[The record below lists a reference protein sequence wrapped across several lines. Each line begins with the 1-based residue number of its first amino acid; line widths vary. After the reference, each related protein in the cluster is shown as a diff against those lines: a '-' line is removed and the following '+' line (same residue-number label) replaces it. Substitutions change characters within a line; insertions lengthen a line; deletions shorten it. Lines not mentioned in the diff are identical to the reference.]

1 MFTLSSRHQSHFL
14 SALNNIR
21 APSLSYQPTVLKIS
35 FIAWETMGEVMKCYQ
50 TQPPYSSA
58 SKFTF
63 KFHAICSPK
72 YSMSVEPTL
81 HKFTFVSN
89 ILKCNNQLLMS
100 GWNFQQPTLLRLE
113 TTCILI
119 LNTLHPRRLHHI
131 VCHLE
136 GEDGQVR
143 VFALFDS
150 NRQCIWFHH
159 HICNRHILQL
169 LVL

>member
-1 MFTLSSRHQSHFL
+1 MRLKYSLQEVLFNSFIYHFCTKIFLIKFITNLKWMFTLSSRHQSHFL

-100 GWNFQQPTLLRLE
+100 G
-113 TTCILI
+113 
-119 LNTLHPRRLHHI
+119 
-131 VCHLE
+131 
-136 GEDGQVR
+136 
-143 VFALFDS
+143 
-150 NRQCIWFHH
+150 
-159 HICNRHILQL
+159 
-169 LVL
+169 